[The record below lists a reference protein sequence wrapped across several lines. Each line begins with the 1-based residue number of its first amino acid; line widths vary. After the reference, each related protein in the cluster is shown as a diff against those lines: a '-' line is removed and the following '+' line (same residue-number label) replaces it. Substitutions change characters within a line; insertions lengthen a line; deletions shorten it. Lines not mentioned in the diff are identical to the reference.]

1 MYFLQLTPHFP
12 FRVTTLDLLQ
22 SIYTPD
28 VLKAIQAYGAH
39 LESVRAHWTARAN
52 AAGQTLA
59 EYEAAG
65 SRDMREIV
73 RKYTELRE
81 EVEALKAQ
89 IQRLEGEVGDCGV
102 A

>member
-1 MYFLQLTPHFP
+1 MFPSINPYFPS
-12 FRVTTLDLLQ
+12 RVTTLDLLQ

-28 VLKAIQAYGAH
+28 VLKAIQSYNAH

-52 AAGQTLA
+52 AAGQKLA
-59 EYEAAG
+59 EYDAAG

-73 RKYTELRE
+73 RKYTELGE

-89 IQRLEGEVGDCGV
+89 IQRLGGEV
-102 A
+102 